1 MIKKKMRKKNKTQ
14 DMSKIVR
21 TISFAIAVPITTFGL
36 YVILHGHLTP
46 GGGFA
51 GGAIIANLTALF
63 LVAFGRN
70 TVKNSYKEFLS
81 LLESLAL
88 VSLILLAFFG
98 LKSTFF
104 YNFLANTGSIFGR
117 AVSYGINSGYLS
129 TAGIIPLMNTAV
141 GIEVFSAL
149 SLIIIVMYSGPV
161 GGENN

>member
-1 MIKKKMRKKNKTQ
+1 MVKKKMEEKNKNQ
-14 DMSKIVR
+14 GLSKIVK
-21 TISFAIAVPITTFGL
+21 TTFFVIAVPIITFGL

-63 LVAFGRN
+63 LITFGRN
-70 TVKNSYKEFLS
+70 TVKKPYKEFLL

-88 VSLILLAFFG
+88 VSLILLAFLG

-104 YNFLANTGSIFGR
+104 YNFLANTGNIFGR
-117 AVSYGINSGYLS
+117 AISYGINSGYLS
-129 TAGIIPLMNTAV
+129 TAGTISLMNTAV
-141 GIEVFSAL
+141 GIEVFAAL
-149 SLIIIVMYSGPV
+149 SLIIIIMYTGPV